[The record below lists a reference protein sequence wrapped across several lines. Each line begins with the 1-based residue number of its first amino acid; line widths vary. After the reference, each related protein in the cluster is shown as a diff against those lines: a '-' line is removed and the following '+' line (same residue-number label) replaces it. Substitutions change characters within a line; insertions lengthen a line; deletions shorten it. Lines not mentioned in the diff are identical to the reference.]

1 MITSKC
7 YVLKD
12 KTANTFNESI
22 DSSGYS
28 AVLVNKGV
36 SCSST
41 LLSWAGT
48 ATQVDDYCSRLWQH
62 NNSNYN
68 NSNYNN
74 SNYNNSNYNNKNRRT
89 CTGKDILTYRSDSD
103 LAIYSK
109 LILYILYYS

>member
-12 KTANTFNESI
+12 KTANTFNESV

-28 AVLVNKGV
+28 VVLVNKGV
-36 SCSST
+36 SCGST

-62 NNSNYN
+62 
-68 NSNYNN
+68 NN